1 MRPLLALLEEHA
13 LDFHGTFRALAR
25 FAPDAGA
32 EAEEAL
38 IVRLLAL
45 CGAPERLDRA
55 AAGTAWRAWLAR
67 YAQRI
72 ASERTEWAEADADVD
87 AARATAMR
95 AVNPRFV
102 LRQWLLEEVIAHTER
117 DAASGKRVLAKVMH
131 VRFFLR
137 LPLLDEILI
146 MLLLHI

>member
-25 FAPDAGA
+25 FAPGAGA

-45 CGAPERLDRA
+45 CGAPEPLDRA
-55 AAGTAWRAWLAR
+55 AASAAWRAWLAA
-67 YAQRI
+67 YTQRI
-72 ASERTEWAEADADVD
+72 ASEREEWTDAGDAGADVD
-87 AARATAMR
+87 AARGVAMR
-95 AVNPRFV
+95 AANPRFV
-102 LRQWLLEEVIAHTER
+102 LRQWLLEEVIAHVER

-131 VRFFLR
+131 VRLSAS
-137 LPLLDEILI
+137 LTPL
-146 MLLLHI
+146 